1 MPSSR
6 SAAADSARLAP
17 VVRRANCLVVSE
29 EANRLLARFP
39 TEAETLGRLWE
50 QDPAQALGML
60 TAAAWDTALTAGFL
74 LKPEVVEQSVAC
86 LLARDLAGYEAVLF
100 RSVPPPSGP
109 GVYVD
114 DGTDG
119 HPALAGDEILNNYL
133 RKLAAVR
140 ADLASASGDAAIE
153 HCATYAHRLLK
164 LRQRRRDLLE
174 PAVIAR
180 AKVAKSVNA
189 HEDD

>member
-1 MPSSR
+1 MSSSR
-6 SAAADSARLAP
+6 SATADSARLAP

-29 EANRLLARFP
+29 EAKRLRARFP
-39 TEAETLGRLWE
+39 VEAEALGRLWE
-50 QDPAQALGML
+50 QDPGSALGML

-74 LKPEVVEQSVAC
+74 LRPEVVEQAIAC

-114 DGTDG
+114 DGAEG
-119 HPALAGDEILNNYL
+119 HPALVGDQILDNYL
-133 RKLAAVR
+133 RKLASVR
-140 ADLASASGDAAIE
+140 AGLASAKGDVAIE
-153 HCATYAHRLLK
+153 LCATYAHRLLK

-174 PAVIAR
+174 PAIMAR
-180 AKVAKSVNA
+180 GKAGG
-189 HEDD
+189 